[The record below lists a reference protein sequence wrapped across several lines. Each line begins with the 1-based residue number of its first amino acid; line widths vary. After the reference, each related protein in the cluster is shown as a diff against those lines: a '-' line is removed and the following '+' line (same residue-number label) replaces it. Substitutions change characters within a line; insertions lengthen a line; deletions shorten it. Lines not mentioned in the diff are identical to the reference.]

1 MPQSVAELLDL
12 LDLEEIEVGLFRGK
26 QPRSA
31 LQRVFGGQVLA
42 QSLVASSRTVPPDRR
57 LHSMHGYFIRPGRTD
72 VPIVF
77 EVENLRDGRSFS
89 ARRAVARQ
97 GGQPIF
103 FASSSFHLPEDGLEH
118 EDAMPGDVPEPEDCP
133 VLSEV
138 LSGVTGR
145 PASFWEQEWGAIEVR
160 YIGDSRPPD
169 GLLTDPEHPALS
181 RVWIR
186 TSGPL
191 PDDPRVH
198 ESALAYASDLTLL
211 SASLTPHAKFIGLD
225 VQAAS
230 IDHAMWFHRPFRAD
244 QWLLYDQTSPSA
256 SSALGLST
264 ARLFQHGRLVCTAA
278 QEGLIRP
285 LRPRA
290 PR

>member
-1 MPQSVAELLDL
+1 MPQSVTELVDL
-12 LDLEEIEVGLFRGK
+12 LDLEEIEVGLFRGR
-26 QPRSA
+26 QPKTA

-42 QSLVASSRTVPPDRR
+42 QGLVAASRTVPEDRR

-72 VPIVF
+72 LPIVF
-77 EVENLRDGRSFS
+77 DVENIRDGRSFS

-97 GGQPIF
+97 GGAVIF
-103 FASSSFHLPEDGLEH
+103 FASSSFHTPEDGVEH
-118 EDAMPGDVPEPEDCP
+118 EDAVPTDVPDPEDCP
-133 VLSEV
+133 TLSEV
-138 LSGVTGR
+138 LARASGR
-145 PASFWEQEWGAIEVR
+145 PASLWEQEWGALEVR
-160 YIGDSRPPD
+160 YIGDSRPPN
-169 GLLTDPEHPALS
+169 GLLVDPAHPARA

-191 PDDPRVH
+191 GDDHRQH
-198 ESALAYASDLTLL
+198 QSALAYASDLTLL
-211 SASLTPHAKFIGLD
+211 SASTTPHGLIIGLN

-244 QWLLYDQTSPSA
+244 QWLLYDQVSPSA

-264 ARLFQHGRLVCTAA
+264 ARLFQDGELVCTVA

-285 LRPRA
+285 LRER
-290 PR
+290 

>member
-1 MPQSVAELLDL
+1 M
-12 LDLEEIEVGLFRGK
+12 
-26 QPRSA
+26 
-31 LQRVFGGQVLA
+31 LA
-42 QSLVASSRTVPPDRR
+42 QGLVAASRTVPEDRR

-72 VPIVF
+72 LPIVF
-77 EVENLRDGRSFS
+77 DVENIRDGRSFS

-97 GGQPIF
+97 GGQVIF
-103 FASSSFHLPEDGLEH
+103 FASSSFHTPEEGVEHADAVPADLPD
-118 EDAMPGDVPEPEDCP
+118 PEDCP
-133 VLSEV
+133 TLSEV
-138 LSGVTGR
+138 LSQASGR
-145 PASFWEQEWGAIEVR
+145 PASLWEQEWGALEVR

-169 GLLTDPEHPALS
+169 GSLVDPAHPARA

-186 TSGPL
+186 TSGAL
-191 PDDPRVH
+191 GDDPRQH

-211 SASLTPHAKFIGLD
+211 SASTTPHGLIIGLN

-244 QWLLYDQTSPSA
+244 QWLLYDQVSPSA

-264 ARLFQHGRLVCTAA
+264 ARLFQGGELVCTVA

-285 LRPRA
+285 LRER
-290 PR
+290 

>member
-1 MPQSVAELLDL
+1 MPGSVTELVDL
-12 LDLEEIEVGLFRGK
+12 LDLEEIEVGLFRGR
-26 QPRSA
+26 QPKTA

-42 QSLVASSRTVPPDRR
+42 QGLVAASRTVPDDRR

-72 VPIVF
+72 LPIVF
-77 EVENLRDGRSFS
+77 DVENIRDGRSFS

-97 GGQPIF
+97 GGSVIF
-103 FASSSFHLPEDGLEH
+103 FASSSFHTPEEGVEH
-118 EDAMPGDVPEPEDCP
+118 ADAVPTDVPAPEDCP
-133 VLSEV
+133 TLSEV
-138 LSGVTGR
+138 LSQASGR
-145 PASFWEQEWGAIEVR
+145 PASLWEQEWGALEVR
-160 YIGDSRPPD
+160 YIGDSRPPN
-169 GLLTDPEHPALS
+169 GILIDPAHPARA

-186 TSGPL
+186 TSGSL
-191 PDDPRVH
+191 GDDPRQH

-211 SASLTPHAKFIGLD
+211 SASTTPHGLIIGLN

-244 QWLLYDQTSPSA
+244 QWLLYDQVSPSA

-264 ARLFQHGRLVCTAA
+264 ARLFQDGALVCTVA

-285 LRPRA
+285 LRER
-290 PR
+290 

>member
-1 MPQSVAELLDL
+1 MPQCVTELVDL
-12 LDLEEIEVGLFRGK
+12 LNLEEIEPGVFHGR
-26 QPRSA
+26 QPRTA
-31 LQRVFGGQVLA
+31 MQRVFGGQVLA
-42 QSLVASSRTVPPDRR
+42 QSLMASSRTVAEDRR
-57 LHSMHGYFIRPGRTD
+57 LHSMHAYFIRPGRTD

-97 GGQPIF
+97 GGKVIF
-103 FASSSFHLPEDGLEH
+103 FSSSSYHTIEDGLEH
-118 EDAMPGDVPEPEDCP
+118 EDPMPSELPAPEDCP
-133 VLSEV
+133 LLSE
-138 LSGVTGR
+138 GMAEATGL
-145 PASFWEQEWGAIEVR
+145 PQSLWEQEWGAMEVR
-160 YIGDSRPPD
+160 YIGDSRPGD
-169 GLLTDPEHPALS
+169 KVVTSTHPAFS

-186 TSGPL
+186 TEGEL
-191 PDDPRVH
+191 PDDRRLH
-198 ESALAYASDLTLL
+198 QSALAYGSDLTLL
-211 SASLTPHAKFIGLD
+211 SASLTPHGMYIGVD

-264 ARLFQHGRLVCTAA
+264 ARLFQDGRLVCTVA

-285 LRPRA
+285 VRKS
-290 PR
+290 